1 MVTFEVE
8 ASMSEK
14 LVKVTEIVG
23 THQSTHD
30 FDVIDGGYGPNGV
43 DVVTLTGL
51 LPDGAEGKRGT
62 WRFEVTFTP
71 ESD

>member
-1 MVTFEVE
+1 
-8 ASMSEK
+8 
-14 LVKVTEIVG
+14 VTEIVG
-23 THQSTHD
+23 THESTYD
-30 FDVIDGGYGPNGV
+30 YDLIEADRKTGGPT
-43 DVVTLTGL
+43 DLVTLTGL